1 MINKPRV
8 NGREVMVLT
17 SVPDGELDVKEN
29 SRIKFQLQDSTP
41 LFHGRIPISACACIY
56 EC

>member
-1 MINKPRV
+1 
-8 NGREVMVLT
+8 MVLT